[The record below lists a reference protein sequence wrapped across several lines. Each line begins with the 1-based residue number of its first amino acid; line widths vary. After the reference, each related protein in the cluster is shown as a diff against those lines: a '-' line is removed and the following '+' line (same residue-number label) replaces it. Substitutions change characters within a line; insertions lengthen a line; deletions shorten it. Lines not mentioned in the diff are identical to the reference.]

1 MEAPITTVLIV
12 AIHPPTHTLTHSFM
26 KSLEEGE
33 TLLALGP
40 AKYIESA
47 SAFFRAM
54 KVYPDPMGLLGVL
67 RQATPEPVL
76 EMVIAMI
83 AKDYELG
90 EGSGPS
96 NPAAAA
102 AAAASAGAGRP
113 DPMAQLAELAAQA
126 PNANDQTS
134 PPSASGPP
142 SQASS
147 QEWDTLSGDSLGTSG
162 SAAESNVTATGA
174 AAAESNNTAAGSAP
188 SNIEVPSQNDS
199 AAFDFSSSGSFAP
212 SPLFNQSNPLAGAEA
227 AAAGA
232 ADVETPDTKAE
243 VDDAAKEL
251 SDCR

>member
-1 MEAPITTVLIV
+1 
-12 AIHPPTHTLTHSFM
+12 M

-102 AAAASAGAGRP
+102 AASAGAGAGRP

-126 PNANDQTS
+126 PNANDQTT

-174 AAAESNNTAAGSAP
+174 AP
-188 SNIEVPSQNDS
+188 SNIEVPSQKDS

-212 SPLFNQSNPLAGAEA
+212 SPLFNQSNPLASAEA

-243 VDDAAKEL
+243 VDDAEKEE
-251 SDCR
+251 SNIQSESGV